1 MSPLEAGPSLQSP
14 QALSRLQSRWWGQ
27 DHTATHP
34 GWSPADARPGF
45 LPVSHG
51 GRGCWRHYQPSAPP
65 PTPPS
70 PGRNP
75 GKCKEAGDPASHP
88 ARGPSWCMGQE
99 EGPSLLDTPSHGS
112 AAIKEPPVSGS
123 RKVPLEPDSP
133 LGESGGAHLTIT
145 CSAVLAPAEKWSS
158 VQHARSRV
166 TWEGAKASST
176 PTFLSAASLKL
187 SQTRILESP

>member
-1 MSPLEAGPSLQSP
+1 MPDPDFSPCHMVGGGAGDTTSLQP
-14 QALSRLQSRWWGQ
+14 L
-27 DHTATHP
+27 
-34 GWSPADARPGF
+34 
-45 LPVSHG
+45 
-51 GRGCWRHYQPSAPP
+51 P

-75 GKCKEAGDPASHP
+75 GKCKEAGDTASHP

-123 RKVPLEPDSP
+123 RKVPLEPHSP

-166 TWEGAKASST
+166 TREGAKASST
-176 PTFLSAASLKL
+176 PTFFLSC
-187 SQTRILESP
+187 ILEIITDPDSGEPVIQEGGWAGRAVCLLTRETGKRSPAHPRQLGR